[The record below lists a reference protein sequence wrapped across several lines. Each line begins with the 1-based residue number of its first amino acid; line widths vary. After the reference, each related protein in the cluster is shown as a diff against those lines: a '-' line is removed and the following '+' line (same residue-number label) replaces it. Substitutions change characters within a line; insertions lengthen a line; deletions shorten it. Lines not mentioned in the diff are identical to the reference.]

1 MGQEVL
7 EKQKS
12 SIQLNPVFLPGKFHG
27 RNSLAG
33 YSPQDHRKSDTTENT
48 RYIMSMKYCELKKN
62 SGRLMIV

>member
-7 EKQKS
+7 EKQKW
-12 SIQLNPVFLPGKFHG
+12 QLNPVFLPGKFHG
-27 RNSLAG
+27 WSSLAG

-48 RYIMSMKYCELKKN
+48 RYIMLMKYCELKKN